1 MATLRIG
8 RVVVSPVTGNRYQ
21 IAELLG
27 EGGYGKAY
35 RAQQLNRR
43 GKVVDELCLKT
54 TIDQA
59 SWHRESYFGELFARN
74 RRVLQVYDSFPIASY
89 SRAATGGMIYCLAM
103 ELAEY
108 GTIADYFKRHAEP
121 WPETRALREIR
132 ALLRLLDQ
140 LHGGNA
146 THRDITPMNIFVCSR
161 GVLKLGDFGIARHQL
176 PGKPANIEAFN
187 PAFVTQGI
195 IDKKH
200 RYWLAVDDVFQMG
213 QLLGMMLRG
222 NCDDPITP
230 SIVESLACSPSTKR
244 IVKCAIGPRK
254 RRFPDAYEMLRA
266 LEGDE
271 GVADNDVRTLAGRT
285 VVFSGALSLSR
296 FDAEVLVLQAGGHI
310 AKRVDRH
317 VDLIVQGGR
326 SSRFSPGRR
335 NSQMQTAERLIKQG
349 RPISV
354 IGETQFRR
362 LVRVS

>member
-8 RVVVSPVTGNRYQ
+8 RVVVSPATGNRYQ

-35 RAQQLNRR
+35 RAQQINRR

-103 ELAEY
+103 ELAEH
-108 GTIADYFKRHAEP
+108 GTIADYLKKHGEP
-121 WPETRALREIR
+121 WPEVRALREIK

-161 GVLKLGDFGIARHQL
+161 GVLKLGDFGIARHQI

-213 QLLGMMLRG
+213 QLLGMLLRG
-222 NCDDPITP
+222 NCDEAITP
-230 SIVESLACSPSTKR
+230 AVVDTLPCSVALKR
-244 IVKCAIGPRK
+244 IVRCAIGPRS

-271 GVADNDVRTLAGRT
+271 GVAESNVKTLAGKT
-285 VVFSGALSLSR
+285 VVFAGALSLSR
-296 FDAEVLVLQAGGHI
+296 FDAEVLVIQAGGHV
-310 AKRVDRH
+310 AKRVNRH
-317 VDLIVQGGR
+317 VDLIVHGG
-326 SSRFSPGRR
+326 SASRFAPGRR
-335 NSQMQTAERLIKQG
+335 NAQMHTAERLIKAGQ
-349 RPISV
+349 PISV
-354 IGETQFRR
+354 IGESQFRR
-362 LVRVS
+362 LVRVN